1 MQNYFYAWRDN
12 GILER
17 INCAGLSCE
26 HRHVMP
32 GIVDRLAATE
42 TAAMLADDCAF
53 LADRNAIGIGPDLDR
68 RSHGARGDRVFVVV
82 EAHQAGLRDRRLRRV
97 EPVEWP
103 SNLHQLRPLASKAC
117 QIVRSARFGMLVRF
131 GVGDASA
138 EQPGVQL
145 LPRVRAS
152 RGPRTGSARHP
163 LPRREETLAHQ
174 SNLVLDLRFR
184 GGRLCPFSQPEAGV
198 QAAGSI
204 R

>member
-103 SNLHQLRPLASKAC
+103 SNLHQLRPLASQAC

-163 LPRREETLAHQ
+163 LPRREKTPAHYPD
-174 SNLVLDLRFR
+174 LVLDLRFR